1 MNLSTLTE
9 RYTSTALSFIHK
21 TTSGSSDAAAPHKK
35 FALYYAF
42 DHVHTPQFG
51 TCDSSSE
58 SCTPSPRGP
67 FGDALVQVDVAVGNV
82 LHAIRE
88 LSVIAGDPEE
98 ETEPKD
104 DDTAKQSRM
113 LSSSSETFAFL
124 TSDNGAPSGGQVIA
138 GLNAPF
144 SVSKLHALNLS
155 LSSWTDLTEN
165 DCAAHC
171 TYPAKWLNQNTP

>member
-1 MNLSTLTE
+1 LNDTGVAQQPVDLATLTE
-9 RYTSTALSFIHK
+9 RYTSTALSFIHE
-21 TTSGSSDAAAPHKK
+21 TTSGRRDASGPHKK

-51 TCDSSSE
+51 TCDSASE

-67 FGDALVQVDVAVGNV
+67 FGDALVQVDEAVGRI

-88 LSVIAGDPEE
+88 LTVIGGD
-98 ETEPKD
+98 TEGEMEPSD
-104 DDTAKQSRM
+104 DGMVDRSGTAPPGR
-113 LSSSSETFAFL
+113 ETFAFL

-144 SVSKLHALNLS
+144 SVSKLCAHRIIRGSVEQL
-155 LSSWTDLTEN
+155 LTRN
-165 DCAAHC
+165 DCAVH
-171 TYPAKWLNQNTP
+171 

>member
-1 MNLSTLTE
+1 MNLATLTE
-9 RYTSTALSFIHK
+9 RYTSTALSFILQ
-21 TTSGSSDAAAPHKK
+21 TSSGLRDAAAPHKK

-58 SCTPSPRGP
+58 SCSPSPRGP
-67 FGDALVQVDVAVGNV
+67 FGDALVQVDDAVGKV

-88 LSVIAGDPEE
+88 LSVSREVIAGNAEE
-98 ETEPKD
+98 EVDSNND
-104 DDTAKQSRM
+104 DIAERTGTVPP
-113 LSSSSETFAFL
+113 SSETFAFL

-144 SVSKLHALNLS
+144 SVSSQSAS
-155 LSSWTDLTEN
+155 TEFN
-165 DCAAHC
+165 VVQS
-171 TYPAKWLNQNTP
+171 NES